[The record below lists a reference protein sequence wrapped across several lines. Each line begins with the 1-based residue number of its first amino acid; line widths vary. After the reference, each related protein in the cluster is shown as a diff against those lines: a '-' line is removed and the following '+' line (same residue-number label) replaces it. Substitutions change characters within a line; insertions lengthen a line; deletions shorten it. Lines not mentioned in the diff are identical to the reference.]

1 MKKILL
7 VIGILVLFAA
17 WNFDGICID
26 GPLQGKQLKPVQAS
40 QEFWHSWETF
50 HPKTLKYN

>member
-1 MKKILL
+1 LEKILL

-26 GPLQGKQLKPVQAS
+26 GPLKGQQLKPVQAS